1 MRTEYIAPVL
11 SGIASLQN
19 YAQQWYMDRALSWPS
34 QPAVNKIDLHHHFIP
49 DFYAR
54 AIEDAGT
61 WCGQPRARGAGM
73 NQLTRT
79 QGTQQDGQPRDGPRR
94 RRA

>member
-34 QPAVNKIDLHHHFIP
+34 QPPVNKIDLHHHFIP

-61 WCGQPRARGAGM
+61 LVWAAEA
-73 NQLTRT
+73 TI
-79 QGTQQDGQPRDGPRR
+79 
-94 RRA
+94 